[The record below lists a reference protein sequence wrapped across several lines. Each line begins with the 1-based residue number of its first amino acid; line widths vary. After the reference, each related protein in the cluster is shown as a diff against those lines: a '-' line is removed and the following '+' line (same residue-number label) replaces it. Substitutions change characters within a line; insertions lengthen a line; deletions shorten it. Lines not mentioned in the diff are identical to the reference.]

1 MNKLISP
8 KKKLNGALRLAGD
21 KSISHRALMIAAM
34 AEGVSEIEN
43 LSPAADVN
51 STISCLQKLGTKFK
65 FKNGVTRVFGNGLLS
80 FSPAR
85 EILDVGNSG
94 TTIRLLSGLLAGQ
107 PFETTVTGD
116 DSVRRRPMARIVQ
129 PLRQMGARI
138 DAKSDTDP
146 LRGKDEFAPLTIRGG
161 KLSPISYSL
170 PVASAQV
177 KSCLLLAG
185 LFAEGET
192 RVIES
197 SPTRD
202 HTERLLQNF
211 GATIG
216 KDGGAISVAGP
227 AQLTAQHVYV
237 PGDLSSAAFLIAA
250 AILTGGSRI
259 TIENVGVNPTRR
271 AFLALLMEMGAEIDL
286 INFANINNEFFADVS
301 AKSSALRAIKIGGEL
316 VPQIIDEIPIL
327 AVLATQAEGVTEIS
341 GADELRVKESDR
353 LTALHSNLQKMG
365 AAVWE
370 KEDGLI
376 IHGPSRLRG
385 AAIDSFHDHRIAMA
399 FAVAA
404 LIAEGET
411 VIQNAQCVDSS
422 FPNFFETLEE
432 LASG

>member
-1 MNKLISP
+1 MTKIISP
-8 KKKLNGALRLAGD
+8 KKNLNGALRLPGD
-21 KSISHRALMIAAM
+21 KSISHRALMIAAL
-34 AEGVSEIEN
+34 AEGVTEIEN
-43 LSPAADVN
+43 LSPAADVK
-51 STISCLQKLGTKFK
+51 STLACLQKLGAKFE
-65 FKNGVTRVFGNGLLS
+65 FKNGAACVFGKGLFG
-80 FSPAR
+80 FSSPK
-85 EILDVGNSG
+85 EILNVGNSG

-107 PFETTVTGD
+107 PFETTLTGD
-116 DSVRRRPMARIVQ
+116 ASIRRRPMTRIVQ
-129 PLRQMGARI
+129 PLRQMGAQI
-138 DAKSDTDP
+138 YAENDA
-146 LRGKDEFAPLTIRGG
+146 FAPLTIRGG

-177 KSCLLLAG
+177 KSCVLLAG

-192 RVIES
+192 RVVEPF
-197 SPTRD
+197 PTRD

-216 KDGGAISVAGP
+216 KDGATISIAGP
-227 AQLTAQHVYV
+227 AKLTAQHVFV

-271 AFLALLMEMGAEIDL
+271 ALLSLLMEMGAEIDI
-286 INFANINNEFFADVS
+286 INFANINNEFFADVA
-301 AKSSALRAIKIGGEL
+301 AKSSALRGIKIGGDL

-341 GADELRVKESDR
+341 GAGELRVKESDR

-365 AAVWE
+365 AEVLE
-370 KEDGLI
+370 KEDGLV
-376 IHGPSRLRG
+376 IHGPVRLRG
-385 AAIDSFHDHRIAMA
+385 AAIDSFNDHRIAMA
-399 FAVAA
+399 FAVAG

-411 VIQNAQCVDSS
+411 VIQNAQCVDIS